1 MSDNQYG
8 GQGNPNWNEF
18 WESIPEQYRE
28 EVQPNLTPVLEKWDQ
43 NVQKRFESYK
53 PYERYVRDGVDPQVI
68 EYGMNLMNKIDSN
81 DGAME
86 VFGQLGQ
93 YLESQGLLSTEDDE
107 YEEEED
113 GEFDY
118 DSLPPQLRRELD
130 ELRGAY
136 GTLAEHNL
144 MQQQQKIEAQE
155 DAALDAELSKLR
167 SQQGDFDDEWVLAKM
182 VNGYSAEDAVTS
194 YHEWLDKTLQGRNK
208 TPAYR
213 PMGGGGDFPSSGQVS
228 PRKMNDVQTKE
239 YVTQLLFDT
248 YKNR

>member
-1 MSDNQYG
+1 MTSDNI

-43 NVQKRFESYK
+43 NVQKRFDKYK
-53 PYERYVRDGVDPQVI
+53 PYERYVNDGLDPQVI
-68 EYGMNLMNKIDSN
+68 DYGVNLLNKLDST

-93 YLESQGLLSTEDDE
+93 YLESQGLLSTDDEDDDE
-107 YEEEED
+107 EEYDYEE
-113 GEFDY
+113 
-118 DSLPPQLRRELD
+118 LPPRLQRELD

-155 DAALDAELSKLR
+155 DAALDAELNRLR
-167 SQQGDFDDEWVLAKM
+167 NQYGEYDDEWVLAKM

-194 YHEWLDKTLQGRNK
+194 YHEWLDKTLQGRNRPP
-208 TPAYR
+208 TYR
-213 PMGGGGDFPSSGQVS
+213 PMGGGGDFPSGG
-228 PRKMNDVQTKE
+228 PINTRKMNDAQTKDH
-239 YVTQLLFDT
+239 VAQLLFDA
-248 YKNR
+248 YRNR

>member
-1 MSDNQYG
+1 MTSDNY

-43 NVQKRFESYK
+43 NVQKRFDKYK
-53 PYERYVRDGVDPQVI
+53 PYERYVNDGLDPQVI
-68 EYGMNLMNKIDSN
+68 DYGVNLLNKLDST

-86 VFGQLGQ
+86 VFGQIGQ
-93 YLESQGLLSTEDDE
+93 YLESQGLLSADDEEDE
-107 YEEEED
+107 YEDD

-118 DSLPPQLRRELD
+118 DSLPIQLRREID

-155 DAALDAELSKLR
+155 DAALDAELARLR
-167 SQQGDFDDEWVLAKM
+167 NQYGEYDDEWVLAKM

-194 YHEWLDKTLQGRNK
+194 YHEWLDKTLISRNK

-213 PMGGGGDFPSSGQVS
+213 PMGGGGDFPSGG
-228 PRKMNDVQTKE
+228 PINTRKMNDSQTKDH
-239 YVTQLLFDT
+239 VAQLLFDA

>member
-1 MSDNQYG
+1 MTSDNY

-43 NVQKRFESYK
+43 NVQKRFDKYK
-53 PYERYVRDGVDPQVI
+53 PYERYVNDGLDPQVI
-68 EYGMNLMNKIDSN
+68 DYGVNLLNKLDST

-86 VFGQLGQ
+86 VFGQIGQ
-93 YLESQGLLSTEDDE
+93 YLESQGLLSADDEEDE
-107 YEEEED
+107 YEDE

-118 DSLPPQLRRELD
+118 NSLPVQLRREID

-155 DAALDAELSKLR
+155 DAALDAELSRLKN
-167 SQQGDFDDEWVLAKM
+167 QYGEYDDEWVLAKM

-194 YHEWLDKTLQGRNK
+194 YHEWLDKTLISRNK

-213 PMGGGGDFPSSGQVS
+213 PMGGGGDFPSGG
-228 PRKMNDVQTKE
+228 PINTRKMNDAQTKDH
-239 YVTQLLFDT
+239 VAQLLFDA

>member
-1 MSDNQYG
+1 MTSDI

-28 EVQPNLTPVLEKWDQ
+28 EVQPNLTPILEKWDQ
-43 NVQKRFESYK
+43 NVQKRFEAYK
-53 PYERYVRDGVDPQVI
+53 PYERYVKEGIDPEVINYGV
-68 EYGMNLMNKIDSN
+68 NLMNKIDN
-81 DGAME
+81 NEGAME

-93 YLESQGLLSTEDDE
+93 YLESQGLLNSE
-107 YEEEED
+107 EEEED
-113 GEFDY
+113 DEGDFDY
-118 DSLPPQLRRELD
+118 ASLPPQLRRELD

-155 DAALDAELSKLR
+155 DAALDAELKKLKN
-167 SQQGDFDDEWVLAKM
+167 QYGDYDDEWVLAKM

-208 TPAYR
+208 APAYR
-213 PMGGGGDFPSSGQVS
+213 PMGGGGDFPSGGQINT
-228 PRKMNDVQTKE
+228 RKMTDSQTKDH
-239 YVTQLLFDT
+239 VAQLLFDA

>member
-1 MSDNQYG
+1 MTSDNY

-18 WESIPEQYRE
+18 WEALPEQYRE

-43 NVQKRFESYK
+43 NVQKRFEQYK
-53 PYERYVRDGVDPQVI
+53 PYERYVNDGLDPQVI
-68 EYGMNLMNKIDSN
+68 DYGVNLLNKLDST

-86 VFGQLGQ
+86 VFGQIGQ
-93 YLESQGLLSTEDDE
+93 YLESQGLLSADDDE
-107 YEEEED
+107 DED
-113 GEFDY
+113 EGEFDY

-155 DAALDAELSKLR
+155 DAALDAELNRLKDKY
-167 SQQGDFDDEWVLAKM
+167 GEYDDEWVLAKM

-194 YHEWLDKTLQGRNK
+194 YHEWLDKTLISRNK

-213 PMGGGGDFPSSGQVS
+213 PMGGGGDFPSGG
-228 PRKMNDVQTKE
+228 PINTRKMNDGQTKD
-239 YVTQLLFDT
+239 YVAQLLFDA

>member
-1 MSDNQYG
+1 MTSDNY

-18 WESIPEQYRE
+18 WEALPEQYRE

-43 NVQKRFESYK
+43 NVQKRFEQYK
-53 PYERYVRDGVDPQVI
+53 PYERYVNDGLDPQVI
-68 EYGMNLMNKIDSN
+68 DYGVNLLNKLDST

-86 VFGQLGQ
+86 VFGQIGQ
-93 YLESQGLLSTEDDE
+93 YLESQGLLSADDDE
-107 YEEEED
+107 DED
-113 GEFDY
+113 EGEFDY
-118 DSLPPQLRRELD
+118 ESLPPQLRRELD

-155 DAALDAELSKLR
+155 DAALDAELNRLKDKY
-167 SQQGDFDDEWVLAKM
+167 GEYDDEWVLAKM

-194 YHEWLDKTLQGRNK
+194 YHEWLDKTLISRNK

-213 PMGGGGDFPSSGQVS
+213 PMGGGGDFPSGG
-228 PRKMNDVQTKE
+228 PINTRKMNDGQTKD
-239 YVTQLLFDT
+239 YVAQLLFDA